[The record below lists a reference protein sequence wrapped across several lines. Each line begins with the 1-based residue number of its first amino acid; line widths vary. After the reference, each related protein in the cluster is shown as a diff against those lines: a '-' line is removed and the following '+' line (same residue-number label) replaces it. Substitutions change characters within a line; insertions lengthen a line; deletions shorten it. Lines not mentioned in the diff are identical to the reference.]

1 MYVSVLDLATA
12 GHPERPAT
20 GSMPR
25 SCTTEALYRCDK
37 RFTVKLRL
45 KTKIYCHCFIRYSQ
59 PVRPGT
65 LDTKRH
71 SLLLQQRLRPETG
84 EE

>member
-1 MYVSVLDLATA
+1 MTTA

-25 SCTTEALYRCDK
+25 SCTTEALYRCH
-37 RFTVKLRL
+37 TE
-45 KTKIYCHCFIRYSQ
+45 IYCQAQIEDDDLMSMYFSRYSQ

-71 SLLLQQRLRPETG
+71 SLLLQQRLRPESG
-84 EE
+84 EEQICY